1 MSQKKKLTLTAK
13 ILIGMFLGIALG
25 SILNASLA
33 ENTAVDVYL
42 VEGLF
47 GIVGTIFINALKMLV
62 VPLVLVSLICGTAA
76 LDDARRVGTVGI
88 KAVGL
93 YLFTTAVAIT
103 LALIISLMV
112 NPGRGIDPEKF
123 IEKKIPEKSAVEKQV
138 VELES
143 ELDAVKAVINEVA
156 TNQLQLVPPFKLE
169 VAVEEEGVSAFVPGK
184 APPLKDVIINL
195 FPSNP
200 FQAMAQGNMLQIIV
214 FAVLFGIAL
223 TMSGDRGKRVLSV
236 FQDLNEVVM
245 KLVLILIEMAPYG
258 VFCLVSRTFATQ
270 GFDAIWPLAKYFFL
284 VVGVLVLHAAVT
296 YPILLKLLTGLS
308 PVMFMRK
315 LRGAQIFAF
324 STASSNA
331 TIPVTLETVEERLG
345 VNNSVA
351 SFTVPLGATIN
362 MDGTAIMQGAAT
374 IFIAQAYGIDLNL
387 GNLMT
392 VILTA
397 TLASVGTAGV
407 PSAGL
412 IMLSIVLIQLGLPVD
427 AIAIIWG
434 IDRLLDMLRTSVN
447 ITGDA
452 MVTTVVAKWEGQLD
466 RDTFNK
472 NMGMD
477 GTSLKS
483 D

>member
-1 MSQKKKLTLTAK
+1 MSDKKKLSLTAK
-13 ILIGMFLGIALG
+13 ILIGMFAGIALG
-25 SILNASLA
+25 SLINAFLSGNVMV
-33 ENTAVDVYL
+33 ENYL

-47 GIVGTIFINALKMLV
+47 AIIGTIFINALKMLV

-103 LALIISLMV
+103 LALCCALIV
-112 NPGRGIDPEKF
+112 NPGKGIDPDKF
-123 IEKKIPEKSAVEKQV
+123 IEKKAPPRSAVELQV
-138 VELES
+138 DDLEND
-143 ELDAVKAVINEVA
+143 LLAVKAVINEVA
-156 TNQLQLVPPFKLE
+156 TNQLQVVPPFQLE
-169 VAVEEEGVSAFVPGK
+169 DNAEDESVVAFTPAK
-184 APPLKDVIINL
+184 APPLKEVIINL

-223 TMSGDRGKRVLSV
+223 TMSGKKGQRVLSI
-236 FQDLNEVVM
+236 FKDLNEVVM
-245 KLVLILIEMAPYG
+245 KLVLILIELAPYG

-284 VVGVLVLHAAVT
+284 VVGVLLIHASLT
-296 YPILLKLLTGLS
+296 YPLLLKFLTGLS
-308 PVMFMRK
+308 PFTFLKKMRE
-315 LRGAQIFAF
+315 AQIFAF

-331 TIPVTLETVEERLG
+331 TIPVTLETAEKDLG
-345 VNNSVA
+345 VNNSIA

-362 MDGTAIMQGAAT
+362 MDGTAVMQGVAT
-374 IFIAQAYGIDLNL
+374 IFIAQAYGIDLTF

-392 VILTA
+392 VIVTA

-412 IMLSIVLIQLGLPVD
+412 IMLSIVLIQIGLPVD

-452 MVTTVVAKWEGQLD
+452 MVTTIVGKWEGQLD
-466 RDTFNK
+466 KEIFNK
-472 NMGMD
+472 D
-477 GTSLKS
+477 TSAPE

>member
-1 MSQKKKLTLTAK
+1 MSEKKKLSLTAK
-13 ILIGMFLGIALG
+13 ILIGMFLGILAGSLINALFKD
-25 SILNASLA
+25 SAW
-33 ENTAVDVYL
+33 VDVYL

-47 GIVGTIFINALKMLV
+47 GVVGTVFINALKMLV

-76 LDDARRVGTVGI
+76 LDDARRVGTVGV

-93 YLFTTAVAIT
+93 YLMTTAIAIT
-103 LALIISLMV
+103 LALGFALIV
-112 NPGRGIDPEKF
+112 NPGKGIDPDKF
-123 IEKKIPEKSAVEKQV
+123 IEKKVRNKSAVE
-138 VELES
+138 VEVS
-143 ELDAVKAVINEVA
+143 QIKTELDSVKAVINDVA
-156 TNQLQLVPPFKLE
+156 TNQLHREAPFALTDAME
-169 VAVEEEGVSAFVPGK
+169 DETEPAFTPGQ
-184 APPLKDVIINL
+184 APPLKEVITNL

-200 FQAMAQGNMLQIIV
+200 VQAMAEGNMLQIIV

-223 TMSGDRGKRVLSV
+223 TMSGSHGQRVLAV

-245 KLVLILIEMAPYG
+245 KLVLLLIELAPYG
-258 VFCLVSRTFATQ
+258 VFCLVGRTFATQ

-284 VVGVLVLHAAVT
+284 VVAVLIIHAGIT
-296 YPILLKLLTGLS
+296 YPVLLKLLTGLN
-308 PVMFMRK
+308 PFMFLRK
-315 LRGAQIFAF
+315 MRGAQIFAF

-331 TIPVTLETVEERLG
+331 TIPVTLETAEERLG
-345 VNNSVA
+345 VHNSIA

-374 IFIAQAYGIDLNL
+374 VFIAQAYGIDLTL
-387 GNLMT
+387 GNLLT
-392 VILTA
+392 VIFTA
-397 TLASVGTAGV
+397 TLASIGTAGV

-452 MVTTVVAKWEGQLD
+452 MVTLIVGKWEGRLD
-466 RDTFNK
+466 VDTFNK
-472 NMGMD
+472 
-477 GTSLKS
+477 SL
-483 D
+483 DLAEE

>member
-1 MSQKKKLTLTAK
+1 MSEKKKLSLTAK
-13 ILIGMFLGIALG
+13 ILIGMFAGIALG
-25 SILNASLA
+25 SVLNSTVS
-33 ENTAVDVYL
+33 ENVMVETYL

-47 GIVGTIFINALKMLV
+47 AVIGTIFINALKMLV

-76 LDDARRVGTVGI
+76 LDDARRVGTVGA

-93 YLFTTAVAIT
+93 YLVTTAVAIT
-103 LALIISLMV
+103 LSLCLALLV
-112 NPGRGIDPEKF
+112 NPGKGIDPDKF
-123 IEKKIPEKSAVEKQV
+123 IQKEAPEKSEVEIQV
-138 VELES
+138 DELEE
-143 ELDAVKAVINEVA
+143 ELTAVKLVINEVA
-156 TNQLQLVPPFKLE
+156 TNQLQVVPPFQLE
-169 VAVEEEGVSAFVPGK
+169 DEADEEEEGVAFEPGK
-184 APPLKDVIINL
+184 APPLKEVIINL

-223 TMSGDRGKRVLSV
+223 TMSGERGQRVLGT

-245 KLVLILIEMAPYG
+245 KLVLILIELAPYG

-284 VVGVLVLHAAVT
+284 VVGVLIVHASLT
-296 YPILLKLLTGLS
+296 YPLMLKLLTGLS
-308 PVMFMRK
+308 PITFLKKMRE
-315 LRGAQIFAF
+315 AQIFAF

-331 TIPVTLETVEERLG
+331 TIPVTLETAERDLG
-345 VNNSVA
+345 VKNSIS

-374 IFIAQAYGIDLNL
+374 IFIAQAYGFPLTFGD
-387 GNLMT
+387 LMT
-392 VILTA
+392 VIMTA

-412 IMLSIVLIQLGLPVD
+412 IMLSIVLIQIGLPVD

-452 MVTTVVAKWEGQLD
+452 MVTTIVGTWEGQID
-466 RDTFNK
+466 KETFYNP
-472 NMGMD
+472 N
-477 GTSLKS
+477 SS
-483 D
+483 SEE

>member
-1 MSQKKKLTLTAK
+1 MPQKKKLSLTTK
-13 ILIGMFLGIALG
+13 ILIGMFSGIALG
-25 SILNASLA
+25 SLLNATLQG
-33 ENTAVDVYL
+33 NVTINDYL
-42 VEGLF
+42 IEGVF
-47 GIVGTIFINALKMLV
+47 AIMGTIFINALKMLV

-76 LDDARRVGTVGI
+76 LDDARKVGTVGV
-88 KAVGL
+88 KAVSL
-93 YLFTTAVAIT
+93 YLMTTAIAIT
-103 LALIISLMV
+103 LALVFALIV
-112 NPGRGIDPEKF
+112 DPGKGIDPSKF
-123 IEKKIPEKSAVEKQV
+123 IEKKAPVKSAVENQV
-138 VELES
+138 DELES
-143 ELDAVKAVINEVA
+143 ELDAVKAVMNTVSI
-156 TNQLQLVPPFKLE
+156 NQLQLTPPFDLDSEKEDDTLP
-169 VAVEEEGVSAFVPGK
+169 VFVPGN

-223 TMSGDRGKRVLSV
+223 TMAGESGKKILSI
-236 FQDLNEVVM
+236 FQELNEVVM
-245 KLVLILIEMAPYG
+245 KLVLILIELAPYG

-284 VVGVLVLHAAVT
+284 VVGVLILHAVVT
-296 YPILLKLLTGLS
+296 YPTLLKVLTGLN
-308 PVMFMRK
+308 PLMFLKKM
-315 LRGAQIFAF
+315 RGAQIFAF

-345 VNNSVA
+345 VNKSVA

-374 IFIAQAYGIDLNL
+374 IFIAQAYGVDLAF
-387 GNLMT
+387 GDLMT
-392 VILTA
+392 VIITA
-397 TLASVGTAGV
+397 TLASIGTAGV

-452 MVTTVVAKWEGQLD
+452 MVTSIVGKWERQVNES
-466 RDTFNK
+466 TFNK
-472 NMGMD
+472 WLRAD
-477 GTSLKS
+477 EVE
-483 D
+483 

>member
-1 MSQKKKLTLTAK
+1 MPQKKKLSLTAK

-25 SILNASLA
+25 SILNATLS
-33 ENTAVDVYL
+33 ENTAVSVYL
-42 VEGLF
+42 IEGLF

-76 LDDARRVGTVGI
+76 LDDARRVGTVGV

-93 YLFTTAVAIT
+93 YMMTTAIAIT
-103 LALIISLMV
+103 LALVFALIV
-112 NPGRGIDPEKF
+112 DPGRGIDPEKF
-123 IEKKIPEKSAVEKQV
+123 IKKEPVVKTGMEKQV
-138 VELES
+138 DALED
-143 ELDAVKAVINEVA
+143 ELDTVKAVMNEVA
-156 TNQLQLVPPFKLE
+156 TKQLQLVAPFELGG
-169 VAVEEEGVSAFVPGK
+169 EEENNEAAPSFEPGE
-184 APPLKDVIINL
+184 APPLKEVIINL

-223 TMSGDRGKRVLSV
+223 TMSGERGKRVLSV

-245 KLVLILIEMAPYG
+245 KLVLILIELAPYG
-258 VFCLVSRTFATQ
+258 VFALVSRTFATQ

-284 VVGVLVLHAAVT
+284 VVGVLVIHAGVT
-296 YPILLKLLTGLS
+296 YPVLLKILTGLN

-315 LRGAQIFAF
+315 MRGAQIFAF

-345 VNNSVA
+345 VDNSVA

-374 IFIAQAYGIDLNL
+374 IFIAQAYGIDLTF
-387 GNLMT
+387 GDLMT

-412 IMLSIVLIQLGLPVD
+412 IMLSIVLIQIGLPVD

-434 IDRLLDMLRTSVN
+434 IDRLLDMVRTSVN

-452 MVTTVVAKWEGQLD
+452 MVTTIVGKWEGRVDID
-466 RDTFNK
+466 RFNK
-472 NMGMD
+472 D
-477 GTSLKS
+477 IRFDDL
-483 D
+483 